1 MSFPPKPPL
10 LAAPVIVTGHANAD
24 FDCLAAIIAAGKLY
38 PGATLIF
45 PGSQEKNIRHFFIQS
60 ATYLFN
66 FKNFKD
72 IEPTSVHTLVLVDTR
87 QRSRVPHIEPVF
99 ANTDLAIHCYDHHPD
114 TDEDVAAA
122 LSVVKPWGSTTAIL
136 MERIMA
142 EDLSLTTDEATIL
155 GLGIY
160 EDTGSFTFASTT
172 EHDLAAAAW
181 LRARGMDVGVIAD
194 LMTRELSSDQITI
207 MSQLI
212 ESAQTHDINGVEVVI
227 AEATSDQYIGDFALL
242 VHKFLDM
249 ENLRVLFAIGLM
261 NDRVHLVAR
270 SRSPDVDV
278 GRICASLGGGGHP
291 YAASASIKNRTL
303 TQVREELFG
312 LLYSQVNPQILVRQL
327 MSKPAV
333 SIEETATMRRAEE
346 IMTRYGLKALPVTAK
361 GNRRCVGVI
370 EHDIM
375 DKAINHG
382 LGDVPVAEYM
392 IRDPAVVTAETD
404 LYPVMEIILGRR
416 QRLVPVVEDG
426 RLSGVVTRT
435 DLVNTLV
442 KEPARIPESLLPER
456 KRDRNIGGILRE
468 RLPKDILELLK
479 KAGDLGREMGFA
491 VYVVG
496 GFVRDLLLKHPNY
509 DVDLVV
515 EGDGIAF
522 AAAMAKAYGGRYKAH
537 PKFKTAVI
545 ILPGDARVDVATAR
559 LEYYEY
565 PAALPT
571 VELSSIKMDL
581 YRRDFTVNAL
591 AVHLLP
597 DRFGELVDFF
607 GAQRDIKERVLRVLH
622 SLSFVEDPTRIVR
635 AIRFSERFGFR
646 IGGQTDR
653 LIKNAVRHNFFH
665 RLSGARVF
673 HELRL
678 ILEEKNPLACLRRM
692 QEYKLLAAVHPLLAL
707 TPARETVLMEVENVI
722 NWYRLLYIEPAPQ
735 NWLVYFLALC
745 SGMDAEQFTV
755 IAKRLNFSKRTAGEI
770 ASLRVQIRETA
781 QGLFNWEYHKGPLS
795 ELYFLLEGLPIEGAL
810 FLMAR
815 NPREPLQKYVSQHL
829 TSLRGKRVE
838 VTGNDLKKLG
848 VEPGPQYTGIL
859 RRILGAVI
867 DGHAP
872 CRSEQLEMA
881 RRLAAGQSIEPL
893 LARKT
898 TSERCVLPEPPETL
912 APAAAGEPGP
922 PLVEAS
928 PGQHPAERDRGNGK
942 TLHQKS

>member
-1 MSFPPKPPL
+1 MSFPAKPSL
-10 LAAPVIVTGHANAD
+10 QSAPTIVTGHANAD

-38 PGATLIF
+38 PDATLIF

-66 FKNFKD
+66 FKNFKE
-72 IEPTSVHTLVLVDTR
+72 INPASVKMLILVDTR
-87 QRSRVPHIEPVF
+87 QRSRLPHIEPVF
-99 ANTDLAIHCYDHHPD
+99 ANTDLIIRCYDHHPD
-114 TDEDVAAA
+114 TEEDVDAEE
-122 LSVVKPWGSTTAIL
+122 SVVKPWGSTTAII
-136 MERIMA
+136 MEEIMA
-142 EDLSLTTDEATIL
+142 RNLALTADEATIL

-181 LRARGMDVGVIAD
+181 LRGRGMDVGVIAD
-194 LMTRELSSDQITI
+194 LMVRELSSEQITI

-227 AEATSDQYIGDFALL
+227 AEATSDQYVGDFALL

-270 SRSPDVDV
+270 SRTPDVDV
-278 GRICASLGGGGHP
+278 GKICASLGGGGHP

-346 IMTRYGLKALPVTAK
+346 IMTRYGLKALPVVAT

-382 LGDVPVAEYM
+382 LGDVPVSEYM
-392 IRDPAVVTAETD
+392 IREPAVVTPDTD

-416 QRLVPVVEDG
+416 QRLAPVVEDG
-426 RLSGVVTRT
+426 KLTGVVTRT
-435 DLVNTLV
+435 DLVNTLIN
-442 KEPARIPESLLPER
+442 EPARIPESLLPER
-456 KRDRNIGGILRE
+456 KKERNIGGILRE
-468 RLPKDILELLK
+468 RLPKELLGLLT
-479 KAGDLGREMGFA
+479 KAGELGRELGFA

-496 GFVRDLLLKHPNY
+496 GFVRDLLLKSPNF

-522 AAAMAKAYGGRYKAH
+522 AAAMVKAHGGRYKAH

-545 ILPGDARVDVATAR
+545 ILPNDQRVDVATAR

-591 AVHLLP
+591 AVHLSP
-597 DRFGELVDFF
+597 ERFGDLVDFF
-607 GAQRDIKERVLRVLH
+607 GAQRDVKDRVLRVLH

-665 RLSGARVF
+665 KLSGARVF

-678 ILEEKNPLACLRRM
+678 ILEEKTPLSCLRRM
-692 QEYKLLAAVHPLLAL
+692 QDYKLLAAVHPLLAL
-707 TPARETVLMEVENVI
+707 TPSKEAVLLEVENVI
-722 NWYRLLYIEPAPQ
+722 NWYRLLYIEPQPQ
-735 NWLVYFLALC
+735 VWLVYFLALC
-745 SGMDAEQFTV
+745 TGLDPEQFSI
-755 IAKRLNFSKRTAGEI
+755 IARRLNFSKRVAGDI
-770 ASLRVQIRETA
+770 AHLRNQIRETA

-810 FLMAR
+810 YLMAR
-815 NPREPLQKYVSQHL
+815 NPREPLQKYVSLHL
-829 TSLRGKRVE
+829 TTLRAKRVE
-838 VTGNDLKKLG
+838 VTGNDLKALG
-848 VEPGPQYTGIL
+848 VDPGPRFTDIL
-859 RRILGAVI
+859 RRVLEAVI
-867 DGHAP
+867 DGQAP
-872 CRSEQLEMA
+872 SRADQLELA
-881 RRLAAGQSIEPL
+881 SRLACRGARAPL
-893 LARKT
+893 SNNAPTNECCALPL
-898 TSERCVLPEPPETL
+898 SEAKRE
-912 APAAAGEPGP
+912 
-922 PLVEAS
+922 S
-928 PGQHPAERDRGNGK
+928 SQ
-942 TLHQKS
+942 

>member
-1 MSFPPKPPL
+1 MGFPAKPPL

-38 PGATLIF
+38 PDATLIF

-66 FKNFKD
+66 FKNFKEID
-72 IEPTSVHTLVLVDTR
+72 PASVTTLVLVDTR

-99 ANTDLAIHCYDHHPD
+99 ANPGLTVHCYDHHPD
-114 TDEDVAAA
+114 TDEDVPAAT
-122 LSVVKPWGSTTAIL
+122 SVVEPWGSTTAIL
-136 MERIMA
+136 MKEIMA
-142 EDLSLTTDEATIL
+142 RDMALTVDEATIL

-172 EHDLAAAAW
+172 EHDLAACAW

-194 LMTRELSSDQITI
+194 LMTRELSSEQITI

-227 AEATSDQYIGDFALL
+227 AEATSDQYVGDFALL

-278 GRICASLGGGGHP
+278 GKICASLGGGGHP

-333 SIEETATMRRAEE
+333 SIEETASMRRAEE
-346 IMTRYGLKALPVTAK
+346 IMTRYGLKALPVVAR
-361 GNRRCVGVI
+361 GNNRRCVGVI

-392 IRDPAVVTAETD
+392 IRDPAVVSPETD
-404 LYPVMEIILGRR
+404 LYPLMEIILGRR
-416 QRLVPVVEDG
+416 QRLAPVVEGG
-426 RLSGVVTRT
+426 RLVGVVTRT

-456 KRDRNIGGILRE
+456 KKERNISGLLRE
-468 RLPKDILELLK
+468 RLPRELLDLLR
-479 KAGDLGREMGFA
+479 KAGALGHELGYA

-496 GFVRDLLLKHPNY
+496 GFVRDILLKHPNF

-522 AAAMAKAYGGRYKAH
+522 AEAMVRTFGGRYKAH
-537 PKFKTAVI
+537 PKFKTAVVV
-545 ILPGDARVDVATAR
+545 LPDGQRVDVATAR

-591 AVHLLP
+591 AVHLGP

-665 RLSGARVF
+665 KLSGARVF

-678 ILEEKNPLACLRRM
+678 ILEEKTPLACLRRM
-692 QEYKLLAAVHPLLAL
+692 QDYKLLAAVHPLLGL
-707 TPARETVLMEVENVI
+707 NPAKEAVLLEVENVI
-722 NWYRLLYIEPAPQ
+722 NWYRLLYIEPMPQ
-735 NWLVYFLALC
+735 VWLVYFLALC
-745 SGMDAEQFTV
+745 TGFNPEQFSI
-755 IAKRLNFSKRTAGEI
+755 IARRLNFSKRVAGDI
-770 ASLRVQIRETA
+770 SLLRQQIRDTA
-781 QGLFNWEYHKGPLS
+781 QGLFNWEYRHGPLS
-795 ELYFLLEGLPIEGAL
+795 ELYFLMDSLPVEGAL
-810 FLMAR
+810 YLMAR
-815 NPREPLQKYVSQHL
+815 NPREPLQKYVSLHL
-829 TSLRGKRVE
+829 TTLRAKRVE
-838 VTGNDLKKLG
+838 VTGNDLKELG
-848 VEPGPQYTGIL
+848 IEPGPRYAGIL
-859 RRILGAVI
+859 RRVLAAVI
-867 DGHAP
+867 DGQASS
-872 CRSEQLEMA
+872 RADQLELA
-881 RRLAAGQSIEPL
+881 RRLAAGES
-893 LARKT
+893 LA
-898 TSERCVLPEPPETL
+898 SP
-912 APAAAGEPGP
+912 PGP
-922 PLVEAS
+922 QDEGGAAS
-928 PGQHPAERDRGNGK
+928 ATVPDKGP
-942 TLHQKS
+942 

>member
-10 LAAPVIVTGHANAD
+10 QKAPVIITGHANAD

-45 PGSQEKNIRHFFIQS
+45 PGSQEKNLRHFFIQS

-72 IEPTSVHTLVLVDTR
+72 IDPESVRTLVLVDTR
-87 QRSRVPHIEPVF
+87 QRSRVPHIEQVF
-99 ANTDLAIHCYDHHPD
+99 ANPGLVIHCYDHHPD

-122 LSVVKPWGSTTAIL
+122 TSVVKPWGSTTAIL

-142 EDLSLTTDEATIL
+142 EDLPLSTDEATIL

-181 LRARGMDVGVIAD
+181 LRSRGMDVGVIAD
-194 LMTRELSSDQITI
+194 LMTRELSSEQITI

-212 ESAQTHDINGVEVVI
+212 ESAQTHDVNGVEVVI
-227 AEATSDQYIGDFALL
+227 AEATSDQYVGDFALL

-270 SRSPDVDV
+270 SRTPDVDV
-278 GRICASLGGGGHP
+278 GKICASLGGGGHP

-333 SIEETATMRRAEE
+333 SIEDTASMRRAEE
-346 IMTRYGLKALPVTAK
+346 IMTRYGLKALPVVTGK
-361 GNRRCVGVI
+361 GQRRCVGVI

-382 LGDVPVAEYM
+382 LGDVPVSEYM
-392 IRDPAVVTAETD
+392 IRDPAVVTPETD
-404 LYPVMEIILGRR
+404 LYPVMEIILGQR
-416 QRLVPVVEDG
+416 QRLVPVVENG

-456 KRDRNIGGILRE
+456 KRDRNIGGLLRE
-468 RLPKDILELLK
+468 RLPKGLLELLE
-479 KAGDLGREMGFA
+479 KAGTLGHELGYG

-496 GFVRDLLLKHPNY
+496 GFVRDVLLKHPNF

-522 AAAMAKAYGGRYKAH
+522 AAAFSQELGGRYKAH
-537 PKFKTAVI
+537 PKFKTAVVV
-545 ILPGDARVDVATAR
+545 LPDGQRVDVATAR

-591 AVHLLP
+591 AVHLSP
-597 DRFGELVDFF
+597 ERFGDLVDFF
-607 GAQRDIKERVLRVLH
+607 GAQRDIKDRVLRVLH

-665 RLSGARVF
+665 KLSGSRVF

-678 ILEEKNPLACLRRM
+678 ILEEKTPLACLRRM
-692 QEYKLLAAVHPLLAL
+692 QEYKLLAAIHPLLAL
-707 TPARETVLMEVENVI
+707 TPAREAVLMEVENVI
-722 NWYRLLYIEPAPQ
+722 NWYRLLYIDPAPQ
-735 NWLVYFLALC
+735 TWLVYFLALC
-745 SGMDAEQFTV
+745 SGMDAQQFG
-755 IAKRLNFSKRTAGEI
+755 IIGKRLNFSKRTAEDI
-770 ASLRVQIRETA
+770 SRLRGQIRDTA
-781 QGLFNWEYHKGPLS
+781 QGLFNWEYHKGALS
-795 ELYFLLEGLPIEGAL
+795 ELYFVLEHLPVEGAL

-815 NPREPLQKYVSQHL
+815 NPREPLQKYVSLFL
-829 TSLRGKRVE
+829 TTLRSKRVE
-838 VTGNDLKKLG
+838 ITGNDLKALG
-848 VEPGPQYTGIL
+848 IEPGPRYTAIL
-859 RRILGAVI
+859 RQVTAAAV
-867 DGHAP
+867 DGHAA
-872 CRSEQLEMA
+872 CRAEQLEML
-881 RRLAAGQSIEPL
+881 RRLARGESIEPL
-893 LARKT
+893 LAGKAGGARCALPAPPPGSVVAEADV
-898 TSERCVLPEPPETL
+898 SELDR
-912 APAAAGEPGP
+912 PADAGSNDMSSKDVKE
-922 PLVEAS
+922 
-928 PGQHPAERDRGNGK
+928 
-942 TLHQKS
+942 

>member
-1 MSFPPKPPL
+1 MSFPSKPVLP
-10 LAAPVIVTGHANAD
+10 AAPVIITGHANAD

-72 IEPTSVHTLVLVDTR
+72 IEPKSVGQLVLVDTR
-87 QRSRVPHIEPVF
+87 QRSRVPHVAPVF
-99 ANTDLAIHCYDHHPD
+99 DNPGLVIHTYDHHPD
-114 TDEDVAAA
+114 TDEDVPAAK
-122 LSVVKPWGSTTAIL
+122 SVVKSWGSTTAIL
-136 MERIMA
+136 MDEIMA
-142 EDLSLTTDEATIL
+142 RDLALTTDEATIL

-172 EHDLAAAAW
+172 EHDLMAAAW
-181 LRARGMDVGVIAD
+181 LKARGMDVGVIAD
-194 LMTRELSSDQITI
+194 LMVRELSSEQITI

-227 AEATSDQYIGDFALL
+227 AEATSDAYVGDFALL
-242 VHKFLDM
+242 VHKFLEM

-278 GRICASLGGGGHP
+278 GKICASLGGGGHP
-291 YAASASIKNRTL
+291 YAASASIKNLTL

-312 LLYSQVNPQILVRQL
+312 LLYSQVNPQILVRQI

-333 SIEETATMRRAEE
+333 SIEDSATMRQAEE
-346 IMTRYGLKALPVTAK
+346 IMTRYGLKALPVVAR

-375 DKAINHG
+375 DKAIKHG

-392 IRDPAVVTAETD
+392 IREPAVVTPDTD
-404 LYPVMEIILGRR
+404 LYPLMEIILGRR
-416 QRLVPVVEDG
+416 QRLAPVVENEQ
-426 RLSGVVTRT
+426 LIGVVTRT
-435 DLVNTLV
+435 DLVNILV

-456 KRDRNIGGILRE
+456 KKERNIAGVLRE
-468 RLPKDILELLK
+468 RLPKPLLALLQ
-479 KAGDLGREMGFA
+479 KAGALGRDMGYS

-496 GFVRDLLLKHPNY
+496 GFVRDVLLKSPNA
-509 DVDLVV
+509 DMDLVV

-522 AAAMAKAYGGRYKAH
+522 AAALARSLGGRSKSH
-537 PKFKTAVI
+537 PKFKTAVV
-545 ILPGDARVDVATAR
+545 ILPDGQRVDVATAR

-591 AVHLLP
+591 AVHLAP
-597 DRFGELVDFF
+597 ERFGDLVDFF
-607 GAQRDIKERVLRVLH
+607 GAQRDVKDRVLRVLH

-646 IGGQTDR
+646 LGGQTDR

-665 RLSGARVF
+665 KLSGARVF

-678 ILEEKNPLACLRRM
+678 ILEEKMPLACLRRM

-707 TPARETVLMEVENVI
+707 TPAKEAILLEVENVI
-722 NWYRLLYIEPAPQ
+722 NWYRLLYIEPKPQ
-735 NWLVYFLALC
+735 VWLVYFLALC
-745 SGMDAEQFTV
+745 SGLNPEDFAI
-755 IAKRLNFSKRTAGEI
+755 IARRLNFSKRVAGDI
-770 ASLRVQIRETA
+770 AHLRAQVRETA

-795 ELYFLLEGLPIEGAL
+795 ELYFLLEPLPLEGAL
-810 FLMAR
+810 FIMAR
-815 NPREPLQKYVSQHL
+815 NPREPLQKYVSLYL
-829 TSLRGKRVE
+829 TTLRAKRVE
-838 VTGNDLKKLG
+838 VTGNDLKLLG
-848 VEPGPQYTGIL
+848 VEPGPRYTAIL
-859 RRILGAVI
+859 RRVLEAVI
-867 DGHAP
+867 DGRAS
-872 CRSEQLEMA
+872 CRSEQLA
-881 RRLAAGQSIEPL
+881 LAGRLAQGDAGETP
-893 LARKT
+893 AT
-898 TSERCVLPEPPETL
+898 TETPGDGHCALPQPDTL
-912 APAAAGEPGP
+912 AE
-922 PLVEAS
+922 
-928 PGQHPAERDRGNGK
+928 
-942 TLHQKS
+942 

>member
-10 LAAPVIVTGHANAD
+10 QQAPVIITGHANAD

-45 PGSQEKNIRHFFIQS
+45 PGSQEKNLRHFFIQS

-72 IEPTSVHTLVLVDTR
+72 IDPESVRTLILVDTR
-87 QRSRVPHIEPVF
+87 QRSRVPHIEAVF
-99 ANTDLAIHCYDHHPD
+99 ANDGLTIHCYDHHPD
-114 TDEDVAAA
+114 TDEDVVAQV
-122 LSVVKPWGSTTAIL
+122 SVVRPWGSTTAIL

-142 EDLSLTTDEATIL
+142 ENLELTTDEATIL

-181 LRARGMDVGVIAD
+181 LRGRGMDVGVIAD
-194 LMTRELSSDQITI
+194 LMTRELSSEQITI

-227 AEATSDQYIGDFALL
+227 AEATSDQYVGDFALL

-270 SRSPDVDV
+270 SRTPDVDV
-278 GRICASLGGGGHP
+278 GKICASLGGGGHP

-333 SIEETATMRRAEE
+333 SIEQTASMRRAEE
-346 IMTRYGLKALPVTAK
+346 IMTRYGLKALPVVVGK

-382 LGDVPVAEYM
+382 LGDVPVSEYM
-392 IRDPAVVTAETD
+392 IREPAVVEPETD

-416 QRLVPVVEDG
+416 QRLVPVVENG

-456 KRDRNIGGILRE
+456 KRDRNIGGLLRE
-468 RLPKDILELLK
+468 RLPKGILELLR
-479 KAGDLGREMGFA
+479 KAGELGHSLGYG

-496 GFVRDLLLKHPNY
+496 GFVRDVLLKHPNF

-522 AAAMAKAYGGRYKAH
+522 AAAMVREMGGRFKSH
-537 PKFKTAVI
+537 PKFKTAVVV
-545 ILPGDARVDVATAR
+545 LPDGQRVDVATAR

-591 AVHLLP
+591 AVHLSP
-597 DRFGELVDFF
+597 ERFGDLVDFF

-646 IGGQTDR
+646 IGAQTDR

-665 RLSGARVF
+665 KLSGARVF
-673 HELRL
+673 HELRH
-678 ILEEKNPLACLRRM
+678 ILEEKTPLSCLRRM
-692 QEYKLLAAVHPLLAL
+692 QDYKLLPAIHPLLSL
-707 TPARETVLMEVENVI
+707 TPAREAVLMEVENVI
-722 NWYRLLYIEPAPQ
+722 NWYRLLYIEPAPRT
-735 NWLVYFLALC
+735 WLVYFLALC
-745 SGMDAEQFTV
+745 SGMDAQQFGS
-755 IAKRLNFSKRTAGEI
+755 IGKRLNFSKRTAEDI
-770 ASLRVQIRETA
+770 ARLRGQVRDTA
-781 QGLFNWEYHKGPLS
+781 QGLFNWEYHKGALS
-795 ELYFLLEGLPIEGAL
+795 ELYFLLEDLPIEGAL

-815 NPREPLQKYVSQHL
+815 NPREPLQKYVSLYL

-838 VTGNDLKKLG
+838 ITGNDLKALG
-848 VEPGPQYTGIL
+848 VEPGPRYTDIL
-859 RRILGAVI
+859 RRVTAAVV

-872 CRSEQLEMA
+872 CRAEQLEMVK
-881 RRLAAGQSIEPL
+881 RLAAGRSIEPL
-893 LARKT
+893 LART
-898 TSERCVLPEPPETL
+898 TAGASCALPSASPPEE
-912 APAAAGEPGP
+912 AQPGGD
-922 PLVEAS
+922 EA
-928 PGQHPAERDRGNGK
+928 
-942 TLHQKS
+942 

>member
-1 MSFPPKPPL
+1 MSFPSKPPL
-10 LAAPVIVTGHANAD
+10 KEAPVIVTGHANAD

-45 PGSQEKNIRHFFIQS
+45 PGSQEKNLRHFFIQS

-66 FKNFKD
+66 FKNFKE
-72 IEPTSVHTLVLVDTR
+72 IEPGSVKTLVLVDTR
-87 QRSRVPHIEPVF
+87 QRSRLPHIEPVF
-99 ANTDLAIHCYDHHPD
+99 ANPGLVVHCYDHHPD
-114 TDEDVAAA
+114 TEEDVPAA

-142 EDLSLTTDEATIL
+142 EDLALSTDEATIL

-194 LMTRELSSDQITI
+194 LMTRELSSEQITI

-227 AEATSDQYIGDFALL
+227 AEATSDQYVGDFALL

-278 GRICASLGGGGHP
+278 GKICASLGGGGHP

-333 SIEETATMRRAEE
+333 SIEEWANMRRAEE
-346 IMTRYGLKALPVTAK
+346 IMTRYGLKALPVVTK
-361 GNRRCVGVI
+361 NGKKCVGVI

-392 IRDPAVVTAETD
+392 IREPAVVTPDTD

-416 QRLVPVVEDG
+416 QRLAPVVENG
-426 RLSGVVTRT
+426 KLVGVVTRT
-435 DLVNTLV
+435 DIVNTLV
-442 KEPARIPESLLPER
+442 KEPSRIPESLLPER
-456 KRDRNIGGILRE
+456 KRERNISGLLRE
-468 RLPKDILELLK
+468 RLPKDILTLLK
-479 KAGDLGREMGFA
+479 RAGKLGQELGYA

-496 GFVRDLLLKHPNY
+496 GFVRDVLLKHVNF

-522 AAAMAKAYGGRYKAH
+522 AAAMTREMGGRYKAH
-537 PKFKTAVI
+537 PKFKTAVVV
-545 ILPGDARVDVATAR
+545 LPDGQRVDVATAR

-591 AVHLLP
+591 AVHISP
-597 DRFGELVDFF
+597 DRFGDLVDFF
-607 GAQRDIKERVLRVLH
+607 GAQRDIKDRVLRVLH

-665 RLSGARVF
+665 RLSGSRVF
-673 HELRL
+673 HELQL
-678 ILEEKNPLACLRRM
+678 ILEEKTPLACLRRM
-692 QEYKLLAAVHPLLAL
+692 HDYKLLAAIHPLLAL

-722 NWYRLLYIEPAPQ
+722 NWYRLLFIDPKPQ
-735 NWLVYFLALC
+735 AWLIYFLALC
-745 SGMDAEQFTV
+745 SGMDPEQFALV
-755 IAKRLNFSKRTAGEI
+755 GKRLNFSKRTAGDI
-770 ASLRVQIRETA
+770 AHLRLQIRETA
-781 QGLFNWEYHKGPLS
+781 QGLFNWEYHKGTLS
-795 ELYFLLEGLPIEGAL
+795 ELYFLMEPLPVEGAL

-815 NPREPLQKYVSQHL
+815 NPREPLQKYVSLFL
-829 TSLRGKRVE
+829 TTLRGKKLE
-838 VTGNDLKKLG
+838 ITGNDLKALG
-848 VEPGPQYTGIL
+848 VEPGPGYTSIL
-859 RRILGAVI
+859 RRVRGAVI

-872 CRSEQLEMA
+872 CRTEQLEMA
-881 RRLAAGQSIEPL
+881 RRLAAGESIEPL
-893 LARKT
+893 LSRL
-898 TSERCVLPEPPETL
+898 TSGALCSLPEPPVR
-912 APAAAGEPGP
+912 P
-922 PLVEAS
+922 EADQDVL
-928 PGQHPAERDRGNGK
+928 PQQAVDPHK
-942 TLHQKS
+942 K

>member
-1 MSFPPKPPL
+1 MSFPPKPVL
-10 LAAPVIVTGHANAD
+10 QAAPIIVTGHANAD

-72 IEPTSVHTLVLVDTR
+72 IDPTSVTQLVLVDTR
-87 QRSRVPHIEPVF
+87 QRSRVPHIEAVF
-99 ANTDLAIHCYDHHPD
+99 ANPDLLVHCYDHHPD
-114 TDEDVAAA
+114 TDEDVPAAK
-122 LSVVKPWGSTTAIL
+122 SVVKPWGSTTAIL
-136 MERIMA
+136 MAEIM
-142 EDLSLTTDEATIL
+142 EEELILTTDEATIL

-172 EHDLAAAAW
+172 EYDLTAAAW
-181 LRARGMDVGVIAD
+181 LRTRGMDVGVIAD
-194 LMTRELSSDQITI
+194 LMTRELSSEQITI

-227 AEATSDQYIGDFALL
+227 AEATSDQYVGDFALL

-278 GRICASLGGGGHP
+278 GKICASLGGGGHP

-312 LLYSQVNPQILVRQL
+312 LLYSQVNPQILVRQI

-346 IMTRYGLKALPVTAK
+346 IMTRYGLKALPVVVNRS
-361 GNRRCVGVI
+361 NRRCVGVM

-375 DKAINHG
+375 DKAIKHG
-382 LGDVPVAEYM
+382 LGNVAVAEYM
-392 IRDPAVVTAETD
+392 IRNPSVVTPETD
-404 LYPVMEIILGRR
+404 LYPVMEIILGQR

-456 KRDRNIGGILRE
+456 KKERNIAGVLRE
-468 RLPKDILELLK
+468 RLPKDLLAMLK
-479 KAGDLGREMGFA
+479 KAGALGHELGYN

-496 GFVRDLLLKHPNY
+496 GFVRDVLLKYPNF

-522 AAAMAKAYGGRYKAH
+522 AGALVRAMGGRFKAH
-537 PKFKTAVI
+537 PKFKTAVV
-545 ILPGDARVDVATAR
+545 ILPDGQRVDVATAR

-591 AVHLLP
+591 AVHLSP
-597 DRFGELVDFF
+597 ERFGDLVDFF
-607 GAQRDIKERVLRVLH
+607 GAQRDVKERVLRVLH

-665 RLSGARVF
+665 KLSGARMF

-678 ILEEKNPLACLRRM
+678 ILEEKSPLACLRRM

-707 TPARETVLMEVENVI
+707 TPAKEAVLLEVENVI
-722 NWYRLLYIEPAPQ
+722 NWYRLLYIEPKPQ
-735 NWLVYFLALC
+735 VWLVCFLALC
-745 SGMDAEQFTV
+745 TGLDAEQFAV
-755 IAKRLNFSKRTAGEI
+755 IAKRLNFTKRQADDIGR
-770 ASLRVQIRETA
+770 LRHQIRETV

-795 ELYFLLEGLPIEGAL
+795 ELYFLLEGLSLEGAL

-815 NPREPLQKYVSQHL
+815 NPRESLQKYVSQHL
-829 TSLRGKRVE
+829 TSLRAKKVE
-838 VTGNDLKKLG
+838 MTGDDLKALG
-848 VEPGPQYTGIL
+848 IEPGPRYADIL
-859 RRILGAVI
+859 RRVLAAVI
-867 DGHAP
+867 DGQAP
-872 CRSEQLEMA
+872 CRAEQLDLA
-881 RRLAAGQSIEPL
+881 KRLASGRLIDAMPK
-893 LARKT
+893 AK
-898 TSERCVLPEPPETL
+898 SED
-912 APAAAGEPGP
+912 
-922 PLVEAS
+922 AS
-928 PGQHPAERDRGNGK
+928 GGRGA
-942 TLHQKS
+942 

>member
-1 MSFPPKPPL
+1 MSFPQKPPL
-10 LAAPVIVTGHANAD
+10 QKAPVIITGHANAD

-45 PGSQEKNIRHFFIQS
+45 PGSQEKNLRHFFIQS

-66 FKNFKD
+66 FKNFKEID
-72 IEPTSVHTLVLVDTR
+72 PESVQTLVLVDTR
-87 QRSRVPHIEPVF
+87 QRSRVSHVAAVF
-99 ANTDLAIHCYDHHPD
+99 ANPDLVVHCYDHHPD
-114 TDEDVAAA
+114 SEEDVPAAV
-122 LSVVKPWGSTTAIL
+122 SVVKPWGSTTAIL

-142 EDLSLTTDEATIL
+142 ENLPLTTDEATIL

-160 EDTGSFTFASTT
+160 EDTGAFTFASTT

-181 LRARGMDVGVIAD
+181 LRGRGMDVGVIAD
-194 LMTRELSSDQITI
+194 LMTRDLSSEQITI

-227 AEATSDQYIGDFALL
+227 AEATSDQYVGDFALL

-270 SRSPDVDV
+270 SRTPDVDV

-291 YAASASIKNRTL
+291 YAASASIKNRTVP
-303 TQVREELFG
+303 QVREELFA
-312 LLYSQVNPQILVRQL
+312 LLYSQINPQILVRQL

-333 SIEETATMRRAEE
+333 SIEDTASMHRAEE
-346 IMTRYGLKALPVTAK
+346 IMTRYGLKALPVVARGK
-361 GNRRCVGVI
+361 KRCVGVI

-382 LGDVPVAEYM
+382 LGDVPISEYM
-392 IRDPAVVTAETD
+392 IRDPAVVTPDTD
-404 LYPVMEIILGRR
+404 LYPVMEIILGQR
-416 QRLVPVVEDG
+416 QRLAPVVEGDA
-426 RLSGVVTRT
+426 LVGVVTRT
-435 DLVNTLV
+435 DIVNTLV
-442 KEPARIPESLLPER
+442 KEPSRIPESLLPER
-456 KRDRNIGGILRE
+456 KRDRNIAGLLRE
-468 RLPKDILELLK
+468 RLPADILALLK
-479 KAGDLGREMGFA
+479 KAGKLGHELGYA

-496 GFVRDLLLKHPNY
+496 GFVRDVLLKHPNF

-522 AAAMAKAYGGRYKAH
+522 AAALVRALGGRYKAH
-537 PKFKTAVI
+537 PKFKTAVVV
-545 ILPGDARVDVATAR
+545 LPDGQRVDVATAR

-591 AVHLLP
+591 AVHLSP
-597 DRFGELVDFF
+597 ERFGELVDFF
-607 GAQRDIKERVLRVLH
+607 GAQRDIKDRVLRVLH

-678 ILEEKNPLACLRRM
+678 ILEEKTPLACLRRM
-692 QEYKLLAAVHPLLAL
+692 HEYKLLAAVHPLLAL
-707 TPARETVLMEVENVI
+707 TPAREAVLMEVENVV
-722 NWYRLLYIEPAPQ
+722 NWYRLLYIEPKPQ
-735 NWLVYFLALC
+735 VWLIYFLALC
-745 SGMDAEQFTV
+745 SGMDPAQFATV
-755 IAKRLNFSKRTAGEI
+755 GKRLNFSKRTAGDI
-770 ASLRVQIRETA
+770 AHLREQVRDTA
-781 QGLFNWEYHKGPLS
+781 QGLFNWEYHKGPQS
-795 ELYFLLEGLPIEGAL
+795 ELYFLLEALPVEGAL

-815 NPREPLQKYVSQHL
+815 NPREPLQKYVSLYL
-829 TSLRGKRVE
+829 TTLRARRVE
-838 VTGNDLKKLG
+838 ITGNDLKALG
-848 VEPGPQYTGIL
+848 VEPGPEYASIL
-859 RRILGAVI
+859 RRIKGAAI
-867 DGHAP
+867 DGVAV
-872 CRSEQLEMA
+872 CRADQLKMA
-881 RRLAAGQSIEPL
+881 RLLASGQSLEPL
-893 LARKT
+893 LARN
-898 TSERCVLPEPPETL
+898 
-912 APAAAGEPGP
+912 AAGEGCTLPERTDKPDAGGSLGQQ
-922 PLVEAS
+922 PLVA
-928 PGQHPAERDRGNGK
+928 ADK
-942 TLHQKS
+942 KD

>member
-1 MSFPPKPPL
+1 MSFPSKPL
-10 LAAPVIVTGHANAD
+10 LQASPIIVTGHANAD

-38 PGATLIF
+38 PGSTLIF
-45 PGSQEKNIRHFFIQS
+45 PGSQEKNLRHFFIQS

-72 IEPTSVHTLVLVDTR
+72 IDPSSVKQLVLVDTR

-99 ANTDLAIHCYDHHPD
+99 ANPDLVIHCYDHHPD
-114 TDEDVAAA
+114 TDEDVVAAM
-122 LSVVKPWGSTTAIL
+122 SVVKPWGSTTAIL
-136 MERIMA
+136 MAEIM
-142 EDLSLTTDEATIL
+142 EDELTLTTDEATIL

-172 EHDLAAAAW
+172 EYDLSAAAW
-181 LRARGMDVGVIAD
+181 LRSRGMDVGVIAD
-194 LMTRELSSDQITI
+194 LMTRELSSEQITI

-212 ESAQTHDINGVEVVI
+212 ESAQTHDINGVEIVI
-227 AEATSDQYIGDFALL
+227 AEATSDQYVGDFALL

-278 GRICASLGGGGHP
+278 GKVCASLGGGGHP

-333 SIEETATMRRAEE
+333 SIEEAATMFKAEE
-346 IMTRYGLKALPVTAK
+346 IMTRYGLKALPVVASRA
-361 GNRRCVGVI
+361 NRRCVGVM

-375 DKAINHG
+375 DKAIKHG
-382 LGDVPVAEYM
+382 LGEVPVSEYM
-392 IRDPAVVTAETD
+392 IRNPSVVTPETD
-404 LYPVMEIILGRR
+404 LYPVMEIILGQR

-456 KRDRNIGGILRE
+456 KKERNIAGVLRE
-468 RLPKDILELLK
+468 RLPKNFLDLLK
-479 KAGDLGREMGFA
+479 KAGTLGHELGYS

-496 GFVRDLLLKHPNY
+496 GFVRDVLLKSPNF

-522 AAAMAKAYGGRYKAH
+522 AVALVKTLGGRFKAH
-537 PKFKTAVI
+537 PKFKTAVV
-545 ILPGDARVDVATAR
+545 ILPDGQRVDVATAR

-591 AVHLLP
+591 AVHLSP
-597 DRFGELVDFF
+597 ERFGDLVDFF

-646 IGGQTDR
+646 LGGQTDR

-665 RLSGARVF
+665 KLSGARMF

-678 ILEEKNPLACLRRM
+678 ILEEKSPLACLRRM

-707 TPARETVLMEVENVI
+707 TPAKEAVLLEVENVI
-722 NWYRLLYIEPAPQ
+722 NWYRLLYIDPQ
-735 NWLVYFLALC
+735 PQVWLVCFLALC
-745 SGMDAEQFTV
+745 TGLDPEQFGL
-755 IAKRLNFSKRTAGEI
+755 IAKRLNFTKRLAGDI
-770 ASLRVQIRETA
+770 GQLRNQIRETA

-795 ELYFLLEGLPIEGAL
+795 ELYFLLEGLPLEGAL

-815 NPREPLQKYVSQHL
+815 NPREPLQKYVSLHL
-829 TSLRGKRVE
+829 TSLRTRKVE
-838 VTGNDLKKLG
+838 VTGDDLKALG
-848 VEPGPQYTGIL
+848 VEPGPRYADIL
-859 RRILGAVI
+859 HRVLAAVI
-867 DGHAP
+867 DGQAP
-872 CRSEQLEMA
+872 CRSEQLA
-881 RRLAAGQSIEPL
+881 LAQRLAGGRLIE
-893 LARKT
+893 
-898 TSERCVLPEPPETL
+898 E
-912 APAAAGEPGP
+912 APTISGGDKN
-922 PLVEAS
+922 VS
-928 PGQHPAERDRGNGK
+928 GGRGA
-942 TLHQKS
+942 

>member
-1 MSFPPKPPL
+1 M
-10 LAAPVIVTGHANAD
+10 AAPVIVTGHANAD

-45 PGSQEKNIRHFFIQS
+45 PGSQEKNLRHFFIQS

-72 IEPTSVHTLVLVDTR
+72 IDPATVRQLVLVDTR
-87 QRSRVPHIEPVF
+87 QRSRVPHIEAVF
-99 ANTDLAIHCYDHHPD
+99 ANPDLVVHTFDHHPD
-114 TDEDVAAA
+114 TDEDIPAAA
-122 LSVVKPWGSTTAIL
+122 SVVKPWGSTTAIL
-136 MERIMA
+136 MDGIIDQ
-142 EDLSLTTDEATIL
+142 DLTLTNDEATIL

-181 LRARGMDVGVIAD
+181 LRSRGMDVGVIAD
-194 LMTRELSSDQITI
+194 LMTRELSSEQITI

-227 AEATSDQYIGDFALL
+227 AEATSDQYVGDFALL

-291 YAASASIKNRTL
+291 YAASASVKNRTL

-333 SIEETATMRRAEE
+333 SIEETATMRQAEE
-346 IMTRYGLKALPVTAK
+346 IMTRYGLKALPVLSA
-361 GNRRCVGVI
+361 GERLCVGVI

-375 DKAINHG
+375 DKAIKHG
-382 LGDVPVAEYM
+382 LGSVPVAEYM
-392 IRDPAVVTAETD
+392 IRNPAVVTPDTD
-404 LYPVMEIILGRR
+404 LYPVMEIILGQR
-416 QRLVPVVEDG
+416 QRLAPVVEDG
-426 RLSGVVTRT
+426 GLVGVVTRT
-435 DLVNTLV
+435 DIVNTLV
-442 KEPARIPESLLPER
+442 QEPARIPESLLPER
-456 KRDRNIGGILRE
+456 KKERNIAGLLRE
-468 RLPKDILELLK
+468 RIPKPLHALLR
-479 KAGDLGREMGFA
+479 KAGELGRDLGYE

-496 GFVRDLLLKHPNY
+496 GFVRDILLKYPNF

-522 AAAMAKAYGGRYKAH
+522 AAAMVKAFGGRYKAH
-537 PKFKTAVI
+537 PKFKTAVV
-545 ILPGDARVDVATAR
+545 ILPDEQRVDVATAR

-591 AVHLLP
+591 AVHLSP
-597 DRFGELVDFF
+597 DHFGDLVDFF
-607 GAQRDIKERVLRVLH
+607 GAQRDVKDRVLRVLH

-646 IGGQTDR
+646 IGAQTDR

-665 RLSGARVF
+665 KLSGSRVF

-678 ILEEKNPLACLRRM
+678 ILEEKTPLACLRRM

-707 TPARETVLMEVENVI
+707 TPAKEAVLLEVENVI
-722 NWYRLLYIEPAPQ
+722 NWYRLLYIEPQPQ
-735 NWLVYFLALC
+735 VWLVYFLALC
-745 SGMDAEQFTV
+745 TGLDPEQFAT
-755 IAKRLNFSKRTAGEI
+755 IARRLGFSKRVAGDI
-770 ASLRVQIRETA
+770 RLLRAQIRETA
-781 QGLFNWEYHKGPLS
+781 QGLYNWEYHKGPLS
-795 ELYFLLEGLPIEGAL
+795 ELYFLLEPLPVEGAL
-810 FLMAR
+810 YLMAR
-815 NPREPLQKYVSQHL
+815 NPREPLQKYVSLHL
-829 TSLRGKRVE
+829 TSLRAKKVE
-838 VTGNDLKKLG
+838 VTGNDLKSLG
-848 VEPGPQYTGIL
+848 VEPGPRYADIL
-859 RRILGAVI
+859 RRVLAAVI
-867 DGHAP
+867 DGKAP
-872 CRSEQLEMA
+872 CRAEQFELA
-881 RRLAAGQSIEPL
+881 RRLASGQPL
-893 LARKT
+893 AAL
-898 TSERCVLPEPPETL
+898 
-912 APAAAGEPGP
+912 AAGGPG
-922 PLVEAS
+922 ESGCGCGQAT
-928 PGQHPAERDRGNGK
+928 PGKP
-942 TLHQKS
+942 

>member
-1 MSFPPKPPL
+1 MSSPSKPDL
-10 LAAPVIVTGHANAD
+10 LVAPTIITGHANAD

-45 PGSQEKNIRHFFIQS
+45 PGSQEKNLRHFFIQS
-60 ATYLFN
+60 ATYMFN
-66 FKNFKD
+66 FKNFKEID
-72 IEPTSVHTLVLVDTR
+72 PGSVRTLVMVDTR

-99 ANTDLAIHCYDHHPD
+99 DTPGLVIHCYDHHPD
-114 TDEDVAAA
+114 TDEDVAAET
-122 LSVVKPWGSTTAIL
+122 SVVKNWGSTTAIL
-136 MERIMA
+136 MAEIMER
-142 EDLSLTTDEATIL
+142 DLTLTPDEATIL
-155 GLGIY
+155 GLGMY

-194 LMTRELSSDQITI
+194 LMTRELSSEQITI

-212 ESAQTHDINGVEVVI
+212 ETAQTHDINGVEVVI

-270 SRSPDVDV
+270 SRTPDVDV
-278 GRICASLGGGGHP
+278 GKICASLGGGGHP
-291 YAASASIKNRTL
+291 YAASASIKNMTL

-312 LLYSQVNPQILVRQL
+312 LLYSQINPQVHARQL

-333 SIEETATMRRAEE
+333 SIEDTATMRRAEE
-346 IMTRYGLKALPVTAK
+346 IMTRYGLKALPVVAK
-361 GNRRCVGVI
+361 GSRRCVGVI

-382 LGDVPVAEYM
+382 LGDVPVGDYM
-392 IRDPAVVTAETD
+392 IRDPAVITPDTD
-404 LYPVMEIILGRR
+404 LYAVMEIILGRR
-416 QRLVPVVEDG
+416 QRLAPVVEDG
-426 RLSGVVTRT
+426 KLTGVVTRT

-442 KEPARIPESLLPER
+442 KEPARIPEALLPER
-456 KRDRNIGGILRE
+456 KKERNIGGILRE
-468 RLPKDILELLK
+468 RLPKKLLELLQ
-479 KAGDLGREMGFA
+479 KAGALGHERGQA

-496 GFVRDLLLKHPNY
+496 GFVRDLLLKHPNF

-522 AAAMAKAYGGRYKAH
+522 AAEMARVYGGRYKAH

-545 ILPGDARVDVATAR
+545 ILPDGQRVDVATAR

-591 AVHLLP
+591 AVHLSP
-597 DRFGELVDFF
+597 DRFGDLVDFF
-607 GAQRDIKERVLRVLH
+607 GAQRDIKDRVLRVLH

-653 LIKNAVRHNFFH
+653 LIKNAVRHSFFH
-665 RLSGARVF
+665 KLSGSRVM
-673 HELRL
+673 HELR
-678 ILEEKNPLACLRRM
+678 IIFEEKTPLSCLRRM

-707 TPARETVLMEVENVI
+707 TPSKETVLLEVENVV
-722 NWYRLLYIEPAPQ
+722 NWYRLLYIEPQPQ
-735 NWLVYFLALC
+735 VWLLYFLALC
-745 SGMDAEQFTV
+745 TGLDPEQFSI
-755 IAKRLNFSKRTAGEI
+755 IARRLNFSKRVAGDI
-770 ASLRVQIRETA
+770 AALRQQIRDTA
-781 QGLFNWEYHKGPLS
+781 QGIFNWEYHKGSLS
-795 ELYFLLEGLPIEGAL
+795 ELYFLLEPLPLEGAL
-810 FLMAR
+810 YLMAR
-815 NPREPLQKYVSQHL
+815 NPREPLQKYVSMHL
-829 TSLRGKRVE
+829 TTLRHKRVE

-848 VEPGPQYTGIL
+848 VEAGPRYADIL
-859 RRILGAVI
+859 HRVLGAAI
-867 DGHAP
+867 DGQAV
-872 CRSEQLEMA
+872 CRAEQLELA
-881 RRLAAGQSIEPL
+881 RRLARGEPIAPILERPAGG
-893 LARKT
+893 
-898 TSERCVLPEPPETL
+898 ERCQLPE
-912 APAAAGEPGP
+912 EPTP
-922 PLVEAS
+922 S
-928 PGQHPAERDRGNGK
+928 GN
-942 TLHQKS
+942 

>member
-1 MSFPPKPPL
+1 MSVSAKPPL
-10 LAAPVIVTGHANAD
+10 LQAPVIITGHANAD

-45 PGSQEKNIRHFFIQS
+45 PGSQEKNLRHFFIQS

-72 IEPTSVHTLVLVDTR
+72 IDPESVTTLVLVDTR
-87 QRSRVPHIEPVF
+87 QRSRVSHIEPVF
-99 ANTDLAIHCYDHHPD
+99 ANKDLVIHCYDHHPD
-114 TDEDVAAA
+114 SDEDVEAET
-122 LSVVKPWGSTTAIL
+122 SVVRAWGSTTAIL
-136 MERIMA
+136 MESIISKG
-142 EDLSLTTDEATIL
+142 LSLSTDEATIL

-172 EHDLAAAAW
+172 EHDLSAAAW
-181 LRARGMDVGVIAD
+181 LRAHGMDVGVIAD
-194 LMTRELSSDQITI
+194 LMTRELSSEQITI

-227 AEATSDQYIGDFALL
+227 AEAKSDQYVGDFALL

-270 SRSPDVDV
+270 SRSADVDV
-278 GRICASLGGGGHP
+278 GKICASLGGGGHP

-333 SIEETATMRRAEE
+333 SIDENATMHRAEE
-346 IMTRYGLKALPVTAK
+346 IMTRYGLKALPVVT
-361 GNRRCVGVI
+361 RTSQRCVGVI

-392 IRDPAVVTAETD
+392 IRDPAVVTPETD
-404 LYPVMEIILGRR
+404 LYPVMEIILGQR
-416 QRLVPVVEDG
+416 QRLVPVVENDS
-426 RLSGVVTRT
+426 LTGVVTRT

-456 KRDRNIGGILRE
+456 KRDRNISGLLRE
-468 RLPKDILELLK
+468 RLPKGILALLK
-479 KAGDLGREMGFA
+479 KAGTLGHELGYS

-496 GFVRDLLLKHPNY
+496 GFVRDVLLKQRNY

-522 AAAMAKAYGGRYKAH
+522 AAAMTRELGGRYKAH
-537 PKFKTAVI
+537 PKFKTAVVV
-545 ILPGDARVDVATAR
+545 LPDGQRVDVATAR

-581 YRRDFTVNAL
+581 FRRDFTVNAL
-591 AVHLLP
+591 AVHLSP

-607 GAQRDIKERVLRVLH
+607 GAQRDIKDRVLRVLH

-646 IGGQTDR
+646 IGAQTDR
-653 LIKNAVRHNFFH
+653 LVKNAVRHNFFH
-665 RLSGARVF
+665 KLSGSRVF

-678 ILEEKNPLACLRRM
+678 ILEEKTPLSCLRRM
-692 QEYKLLAAVHPLLAL
+692 HSYKLLAAIHPLLAL
-707 TPARETVLMEVENVI
+707 NPAREAVLMEVENVL
-722 NWYRLLYIEPAPQ
+722 NWYRLLYIEPQPQ
-735 NWLVYFLALC
+735 HWLIYFLALC
-745 SGMDAEQFTV
+745 SGMDAKQFG
-755 IAKRLNFSKRTAGEI
+755 IIGKRLNFSKRTAEDI
-770 ASLRVQIRETA
+770 ARLRTQIRDTA
-781 QGLFNWEYHKGPLS
+781 QGLFNWEYHKGALS
-795 ELYFLLEGLPIEGAL
+795 ELYFLLEKLPVEGAL

-815 NPREPLQKYVSQHL
+815 NPREPLQKHVSLYL
-829 TSLRGKRVE
+829 TTLRSKRVE
-838 VTGNDLKKLG
+838 ITGNDLKKLG
-848 VEPGPQYTGIL
+848 IEPGPRYTEIL
-859 RRILGAVI
+859 RQVTGAVI

-872 CRSEQLEMA
+872 CRAEQLEMA
-881 RRLAAGQSIEPL
+881 RL
-893 LARKT
+893 LASGESLKPILSRVT
-898 TSERCVLPEPPETL
+898 
-912 APAAAGEPGP
+912 AGEHCALPTTP
-922 PLVEAS
+922 EE
-928 PGQHPAERDRGNGK
+928 Q
-942 TLHQKS
+942 

>member
-1 MSFPPKPPL
+1 MTFPSKPTLPG
-10 LAAPVIVTGHANAD
+10 APVIVTGHANAD

-45 PGSQEKNIRHFFIQS
+45 PGSQEKNLRHFFIQS

-72 IEPTSVHTLVLVDTR
+72 IDPRSVKKLILVDTR
-87 QRSRVPHIEPVF
+87 QRSRVPHIEAVF
-99 ANTDLAIHCYDHHPD
+99 ANPDLEIHTYDHHPD
-114 TDEDVAAA
+114 TDEDVPAAK
-122 LSVVKPWGSTTAIL
+122 SVVKPWGSTTAIL
-136 MERIMA
+136 MAEIM
-142 EDLSLTTDEATIL
+142 EDELILTTDEATIL

-181 LRARGMDVGVIAD
+181 LRTRGMDVSVIAD
-194 LMTRELSSDQITI
+194 LMTRDLSSEQITI

-227 AEATSDQYIGDFALL
+227 AEATSDAYVGDFALL

-261 NDRVHLVAR
+261 DDRVHLVAR

-278 GRICASLGGGGHP
+278 GKICASLGGGGHP

-312 LLYSQVNPQILVRQL
+312 LLYSQVNPQILVRQI

-333 SIEETATMRRAEE
+333 SIEETATMRQAEE
-346 IMTRYGLKALPVTAK
+346 IMTRYGLKALPVLSTGQK
-361 GNRRCVGVI
+361 LCVGVI

-375 DKAINHG
+375 DKAIKHG
-382 LGDVPVAEYM
+382 LADVPVAEYM
-392 IRDPAVVTAETD
+392 IRNPAVVTPDTD
-404 LYPVMEIILGRR
+404 LYPVMEIILGQR
-416 QRLVPVVEDG
+416 QRLAPVVEDG
-426 RLSGVVTRT
+426 VLTGVVTRT

-442 KEPARIPESLLPER
+442 QEPARIPESLLPER
-456 KRDRNIGGILRE
+456 KKERNIKGLLRE
-468 RLPKDILELLK
+468 RMPKPLYELLRQ
-479 KAGDLGREMGFA
+479 AGELGQQLGHE

-496 GFVRDLLLKHPNY
+496 GFVRDILLKYPNN
-509 DVDLVV
+509 DFDLVV

-522 AAAMAKAYGGRYKAH
+522 AAAMVEKFGGRYKAH
-537 PKFKTAVI
+537 PKFKTAVV
-545 ILPGDARVDVATAR
+545 ILPDGQRVDVATAR

-581 YRRDFTVNAL
+581 FRRDFTVNAL
-591 AVHLLP
+591 AVHLSP
-597 DRFGELVDFF
+597 ERFGDLVDFF
-607 GAQRDIKERVLRVLH
+607 GAQRDVKDRVLRVLH

-665 RLSGARVF
+665 KLSGSRVF

-678 ILEEKNPLACLRRM
+678 ILEEKTPLACLRRM

-707 TPARETVLMEVENVI
+707 TPAKETVLLEVENVI
-722 NWYRLLYIEPAPQ
+722 NWYRLLYIEPQPQ
-735 NWLVYFLALC
+735 VWLVYFLAMCTGL
-745 SGMDAEQFTV
+745 DQEQYGG
-755 IAKRLNFSKRTAGEI
+755 IARRLGFSKRVAGDI
-770 ASLRVQIRETA
+770 RQLRAQIRETA
-781 QGLFNWEYHKGPLS
+781 QGLFNWEYHKGSLS
-795 ELYFLLEGLPIEGAL
+795 ELYFLLEPLPVEGAL
-810 FLMAR
+810 YLMAR
-815 NPREPLQKYVSQHL
+815 NPREPLQKYVSLHL
-829 TSLRGKRVE
+829 TTLRSKKVE
-838 VTGNDLKKLG
+838 VTGNDLKALG
-848 VEPGPQYTGIL
+848 VSPGPRYAAIL
-859 RRILGAVI
+859 RRVLAAVI
-867 DGHAP
+867 DGQAV
-872 CRSEQLEMA
+872 CRAEQLA
-881 RRLAAGQSIEPL
+881 LAGRLASGASVLAPLDRSGQE
-893 LARKT
+893 T
-898 TSERCVLPEPPETL
+898 TCACAVPPAASPPDQPEPE
-912 APAAAGEPGP
+912 GP
-922 PLVEAS
+922 RLDNPQAK
-928 PGQHPAERDRGNGK
+928 A
-942 TLHQKS
+942 